1 MTREELLNSLSPELR
16 EKAKSCKTSE
26 DLEAFFAEN
35 GMPLNDDVLDAV
47 SGGSGCYGYGGCDEH
62 TSPPPTHGGKFH
74 VLF

>member
-47 SGGSGCYGYGGCDEH
+47 SGGSGHSDCDER
-62 TSPPPTHGGKFH
+62 TFWRT
-74 VLF
+74 VY